1 MADALPVL
9 GKRSRRH
16 ILARPPKKDGESL
29 PSRTPEDSATMSN
42 SNTQPLAPA
51 LIGDVDLSIEA
62 EPLRPPSY
70 IKLGAPLPFR
80 VPTRP
85 EEITMDWLTDA
96 FRFKGYLTRDGRV
109 KSMTLKAIGERLAM
123 FPVEAKPV
131 GPHTR
136 TNVPRGR

>member
-1 MADALPVL
+1 
-9 GKRSRRH
+9 
-16 ILARPPKKDGESL
+16 
-29 PSRTPEDSATMSN
+29 MSN

-62 EPLRPPSY
+62 EPLRPPGY

-109 KSMTLKAIGERLAM
+109 LSWGESVEGCLGID
-123 FPVEAKPV
+123 FPGSPIS
-131 GPHTR
+131 GFFR
-136 TNVPRGR
+136 FQG